1 MKIII
6 SILILLFTASCLG
19 KTQSGVQ
26 GGFIYSSWQDTISGA
41 VNNDVKITKKGE
53 ACSRNILGLFAFGDS
68 SVETARRMGGIKK
81 VAFADTNYFNIL
93 GLYQKGC
100 TIAKGQ

>member
-1 MKIII
+1 MLWKDPKW
-6 SILILLFTASCLG
+6 CP
-19 KTQSGVQ
+19 

-41 VNNDVKITKKGE
+41 VNNDIKITKKGE
-53 ACSRNILGLFAFGDS
+53 ACSYNILGLFAFGDS
-68 SVETARRMGGIKK
+68 SVETARRMGEIKK

-93 GLYQKGC
+93 GIYQKGC